1 MSQAVKNLDNF
12 LLIEATRSEADR
24 NKAEC
29 RAAAH
34 PVCQSTWNLAQ
45 SPFLR
50 VKTRV
55 FEQYRPRPISE
66 ADLTLI
72 RRLVELHLMSP

>member
-12 LLIEATRSEADR
+12 LLIEGTRSEADR

-34 PVCQSTWNLAQ
+34 PVCQSTREPGAK
-45 SPFLR
+45 PFP
-50 VKTRV
+50 TRQNKS
-55 FEQYRPRPISE
+55 F
-66 ADLTLI
+66 
-72 RRLVELHLMSP
+72 